1 MTRTLQ
7 QSPSDQRSL
16 WLPNNALGTPSPGPR
31 DGQTP
36 ASDLLFDYSGS
47 SRMSTLTLQQSPQG
61 ICSMRPLHW
70 YNVLM
75 YVVGHRSFYGPT
87 SMYQKYCITDD
98 IDDEEEEEE
107 GQTSSILTEYSD
119 IRLSRIFKIDDLVF
133 NAALSLFFQHL
144 NAECPFID
152 GPTLLGD
159 FFHDNYKGK
168 FWSYSLLYAICCLG
182 ARISPNPNVSKTA
195 DSLGRCVN
203 EMLRIRSL
211 ESPHATTV
219 QALLCLAY
227 VELGAGN
234 NTNGWMLSGE
244 HTRRSLFVFALLC

>member
-1 MTRTLQ
+1 
-7 QSPSDQRSL
+7 
-16 WLPNNALGTPSPGPR
+16 
-31 DGQTP
+31 
-36 ASDLLFDYSGS
+36 
-47 SRMSTLTLQQSPQG
+47 MSTLSLQQSPQG
-61 ICSMRPLHW
+61 IYSISTAFTGTA
-70 YNVLM
+70 VLI

-87 SMYQKYCITDD
+87 SIYQKYCITGEVDD
-98 IDDEEEEEE
+98 DKEEEE
-107 GQTSSILTEYSD
+107 QTSSILTEYSD

-133 NAALSLFFQHL
+133 NAAISLFSRHL

-159 FFHDNYKGK
+159 FFHDIYKGK

-182 ARISPNPNVSKTA
+182 ARISPDPNVSKTA
-195 DSLGRCVN
+195 DSLGRCAN
-203 EMLRIRSL
+203 EMLNIRSL
-211 ESPHATTV
+211 ESPHATAV

-244 HTRRSLFVFALLC
+244 YTRRPLSFLSCSANSPRHGISNVTRSGASPRPQVLDAG